1 MIYKLKLQPELSVCR
16 WVLLSKIS
24 NLSDMEAMSIFNIQ
38 SVALVVLREV
48 VVKFL

>member
-1 MIYKLKLQPELSVCR
+1 MIYKLQPELSVCR

-38 SVALVVLREV
+38 SVALTVVLREV